1 MQLFWECISTL
12 AGHVKAASDMD
23 GSVDIKLLATIG
35 GIVVSMAGAAAV
47 AKSQI
52 ARLTEMLKDVEK
64 RLRESDNR
72 VDKIDNSI
80 ATNEQ
85 RLNVIAKMMAPDVMD
100 KISRLSER
108 HTVKLEYIEASL
120 EELKSK

>member
-1 MQLFWECISTL
+1 
-12 AGHVKAASDMD
+12 MD

-64 RLRESDNR
+64 RLRASDNR
-72 VDKIDNSI
+72 TDKIENSLS
-80 ATNEQ
+80 TNEQ
-85 RLNVIAKMMAPDVMD
+85 RLDVIAGMMSPEVMD
-100 KISRLSER
+100 KRSRLSER
-108 HTVKLEYIEASL
+108 CVVKIEYIEAKL
-120 EELKSK
+120 VEITKNKET

>member
-1 MQLFWECISTL
+1 
-12 AGHVKAASDMD
+12 MD

-47 AKSQI
+47 AKAQI

-64 RLRESDNR
+64 RLRDSDNR
-72 VDKIDNSI
+72 VDRIDNTI

-100 KISRLSER
+100 KASRLSER
-108 HTVKLEYIEASL
+108 HTVKLEYIEAKID
-120 EELKSK
+120 ELKKS

>member
-1 MQLFWECISTL
+1 
-12 AGHVKAASDMD
+12 MD

-100 KISRLSER
+100 KTSRLSER
-108 HTVKLEYIEASL
+108 HKVKLEYIETAIK
-120 EELKSK
+120 ELKSK

>member
-1 MQLFWECISTL
+1 MHLMNRLIIGIS
-12 AGHVKAASDMD
+12 GAS
-23 GSVDIKLLATIG
+23 GVIYGIRLL
-35 GIVVSMAGAAAV
+35 
-47 AKSQI
+47 
-52 ARLTEMLKDVEK
+52 EMLKDVEK

>member
-1 MQLFWECISTL
+1 
-12 AGHVKAASDMD
+12 MD
-23 GSVDIKLLATIG
+23 GSIDIRLVLTVL
-35 GIVVSMAGAAAV
+35 GIVFSMAGAAAV

-100 KISRLSER
+100 KTSRLAER
-108 HTVKLEYIEASL
+108 HTVKLEYIEIAIK
-120 EELKSK
+120 ELKAK